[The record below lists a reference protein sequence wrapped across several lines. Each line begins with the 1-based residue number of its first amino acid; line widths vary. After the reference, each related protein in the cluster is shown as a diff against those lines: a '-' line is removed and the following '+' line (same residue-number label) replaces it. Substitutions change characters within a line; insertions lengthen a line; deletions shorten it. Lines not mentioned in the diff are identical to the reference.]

1 MSSSRAW
8 LIAVALLLI
17 FPLANEAQ
25 VPRPEYPQPQWERSN
40 WLTLNGQWQFRFD
53 QEDAG
58 LKEHW
63 YARNQ
68 RWTQQITVPYAWETK
83 LSGVGV
89 TEFRDRAW
97 YQREFQLPAS
107 WPGKRTLLH
116 FGAVDY
122 RAQVWVNGILAGSH
136 EGGNVPFRLDITRL
150 LAPGSNLLTVRV
162 EDPPTDRAIPRGKQY
177 WEPKSRGI
185 FYTRT
190 SGIWQPVWLENTGEA
205 YLSSGRFEFDHRGFA
220 RFDLRVAADSATSP
234 LEAEV
239 EVLWEGS
246 VVAMG
251 RSRVSDGKAMV
262 AISVENPRVWS
273 PGSPNLYDLR
283 LTLRRGS
290 EVLDQVKSYFGFR
303 SVEIRN
309 GEFLLNGRKLYLKW
323 VLDQG
328 YWPESTLTPPSD
340 EAIRKDIELTKQMG
354 FNGARKHQKVEDPRF
369 LYWADK
375 MGFLVSGEMANTFPT
390 RYDERSMAL
399 FTREWMEAVE
409 RDINHPSLVMWVPL
423 NESWGVPDVSDSRQR
438 DYIRSLYFTTKA
450 LDASRP
456 VIGNDGWEQVETTDL
471 FGIHDYARDG
481 SILTTKYRDLSNQPG
496 SAVPSNGRP
505 ALAPGAAYNGAPYFL
520 TEFGG
525 IATILEGQQTADNA
539 WGYAGVE
546 KSQEAALERLRSLYK
561 ALEGLPQFIGI
572 CYTQIT
578 DVEQEINGLYT
589 ADRKPKFPVEEVRK
603 LNEMLR

>member
-1 MSSSRAW
+1 MPILRCWATG
-8 LIAVALLLI
+8 LVLLLVAL
-17 FPLANEAQ
+17 AGTAQ
-25 VPRPEYPQPQWERSN
+25 VPRPEYPQPQWERPH
-40 WLTLNGQWQFRFD
+40 WLNLNGTWQFRFD
-53 QEDAG
+53 QEDLG

-63 YARNQ
+63 YSRKQA
-68 RWTQQITVPYAWETK
+68 WSQQITVPYAWETK

-89 TEFRDRAW
+89 TEFRERAW
-97 YQREFQLPAS
+97 YQREFQVPAN

-122 RAQVWVNGILAGSH
+122 RAHVWVNGTLAGTH
-136 EGGNVPFRLDITRL
+136 EGGNVPFRLDISEL
-150 LAPGSNLLTVRV
+150 LVAGNNLLTVRV

-190 SGIWQPVWLENTGEA
+190 SGIWQPVWLENAGEA
-205 YLSSGRFEFDHRGFA
+205 YLSSGRFEFDHRGSA
-220 RFDLRVAADSATSP
+220 RFDLRIAAEAGAAGM
-234 LEAEV
+234 EAEV
-239 EVLWEGS
+239 ELLWEGNP
-246 VVAMG
+246 VATS
-251 RSRVSDGKAMV
+251 RSRVADGKAIV
-262 AISVENPRVWS
+262 ALSVENPRVWS
-273 PGSPNLYDLR
+273 LGTPNLYDVR
-283 LTLRRGS
+283 LTLKQGTQ
-290 EVLDQVKSYFGFR
+290 VLDQVKSYLGFR
-303 SVEIRN
+303 SVEIRQ
-309 GEFLLNGRKLYLKW
+309 GEFLLNGRKVYLKW

-328 YWPESTLTPPSD
+328 YWPESTLTPPTD

-375 MGFLVSGEMANTFPT
+375 MGFLVSGEMANTFPL

-423 NESWGVPDVSDSRQR
+423 NESWGVPDVSDGRQR
-438 DYIRSLYFTTKA
+438 DYIRSLYYTTRA
-450 LDASRP
+450 LDSSRP

-481 SILTTKYRDLSNQPG
+481 AILTTKYRHLNNQSG
-496 SAVPSNGRP
+496 TTVPSNGRP
-505 ALAPGAAYNGAPYFL
+505 ALAPGASYNGSPYFL

-546 KSQEAALERLRSLYK
+546 KSQETAMERLRSLYT
-561 ALEGLPQFIGI
+561 ALQGLPQFIGI

>member
-1 MSSSRAW
+1 MPILRCWATGF
-8 LIAVALLLI
+8 VLLFLS
-17 FPLANEAQ
+17 LAGTAQ
-25 VPRPEYPQPQWERSN
+25 VPRPEYPQPQWERTH
-40 WLTLNGQWQFRFD
+40 WLTLNGAWQFRFD
-53 QEDAG
+53 QQDQG

-63 YARNQ
+63 YSRKQA
-68 RWTQQITVPYAWETK
+68 WTQQITVPYAWETK

-89 TEFRDRAW
+89 AEFRERAW
-97 YQREFQLPAS
+97 YQREFQLPAN

-122 RAQVWVNGILAGSH
+122 RAQVWVNGTLAGSH
-136 EGGNVPFRLDITRL
+136 EGGNVPFRLDISAL
-150 LAPGSNLLTVRV
+150 LVSGNNLLTVRV

-205 YLSSGRFEFDHRGFA
+205 YLSSGRFEFDHRGSA
-220 RFDLRVAADSATSP
+220 RFDLRVAAEPGASAM
-234 LEAEV
+234 EAEV
-239 EVLWEGS
+239 ELLWEGNP
-246 VVAMG
+246 VAAG
-251 RSRVSDGKAMV
+251 RSRVADGKAIIAV
-262 AISVENPRVWS
+262 SVENPRVWS
-273 PGSPNLYDLR
+273 LGTPNLYDVR
-283 LTLRRGS
+283 LTLKQGTQ
-290 EVLDQVKSYFGFR
+290 VLDQVKSYLGFR

-309 GEFLLNGRKLYLKW
+309 GEFLLNGRKVYLKW

-328 YWPESTLTPPSD
+328 YWPESTLTPPTD

-375 MGFLVSGEMANTFPT
+375 MGFLVSGEMANTFPL

-423 NESWGVPDVSDSRQR
+423 NESWGVPDVSDGRQR
-438 DYIRSLYFTTKA
+438 DYIRSLYYTTRA

-481 SILTTKYRDLSNQPG
+481 AILTTKYRHLSNQPG
-496 SAVPSNGRP
+496 TAVPSNGRP
-505 ALAPGAAYNGAPYFL
+505 ALAPGASYNGSPYFL

-546 KSQEAALERLRSLYK
+546 KSQESAMERLRSLYT
-561 ALEGLPQFIGI
+561 ALQGLPQFIGI